1 MTTRGLRRSTSAAAV
16 VGPGLV
22 AGCGCMA
29 YLMPTT
35 IESGPESGS
44 A

>member
-1 MTTRGLRRSTSAAAV
+1 MTTRGFAAIDFGRRGHWA
-16 VGPGLV
+16 GLV
-22 AGCGCMA
+22 RGCGCMA

-35 IESGPESGS
+35 IESGPGSGS